1 MNKQLRWR
9 ILTLQVI
16 LVLVL
21 GFCAGFAFW
30 ASSFVNGMV
39 HDQLVAQKIS
49 FPPASEIRAG
59 GALDP
64 AEFPAEIRNYAGQQV
79 DNGDK
84 ARVYANDFINIHLSK
99 VANGQTYSQ
108 VSAAA
113 QADPKNTALANQAN
127 TLFKGETLRG
137 LLLYAWGWSQVGL
150 YALYGAI
157 ALTIAAAAVLCTL
170 VFEIVAVPRTATAS
184 KPRPI
189 PARPSLPRYDRAPA
203 SAGALRHRVRK
214 GEET

>member
-1 MNKQLRWR
+1 VTKGLRWR
-9 ILTLQVI
+9 IVSLQVI
-16 LVLVL
+16 IVLVL

-30 ASSFVNGMV
+30 GSSFVNGMV

-49 FPPASEIRAG
+49 FPPASEIKAG

-64 AEFPAEIRNYAGQQV
+64 AEFPAEIRNYAGQPV

-84 ARVYANDFINIHLSK
+84 ARVYANDFIGIHLAK

-113 QADPKNTALANQAN
+113 QANPTSTALQNQAN

-137 LLLYAWGWSQVGL
+137 LLLYAWGWSQVGM
-150 YALYGAI
+150 YAFFAAI
-157 ALTIAAAAVLCTL
+157 GLTIAAIAVFATL
-170 VFEIVAVPRTATAS
+170 VFEVLVAPRTVRATR
-184 KPRPI
+184 PRPI
-189 PARPSLPRYDRAPA
+189 PA
-203 SAGALRHRVRK
+203 
-214 GEET
+214 